1 MTIYIKELILEM
13 KVTKNS
19 HIPAFN
25 KLFIIDEESKL
36 LSTEDKEMFHH
47 VVAKML
53 YLAKRARSDI
63 LTTISFLTTRVLE
76 PTIEDWNKMGKVL
89 MYLNSTA
96 DLIMRLSSND
106 NFQVHCYVDASHANH
121 KDFKSHSGCVIT
133 MGTGAVHCKSSKQSL
148 VTKSSTE
155 AELVAISDCVSIGLW
170 ARNFLQEQNGKIG
183 NLIRNDIPPM
193 ILYQDNL
200 STIFLIEKGRSTST
214 RTRHVN
220 IRFYFI
226 NDRIKLKEVVVVS
239 KSSEDMVADI
249 MTKPLSRPVFEKL
262 RDILLNNDKSI
273 DAVGCTNVIQ
283 EKEDTG
289 CIKDTRCIN
298 LVNTGCIN

>member
-1 MTIYIKELILEM
+1 MTLCFHVDDLLCACEDNKDLLDFADQLKLLYIDITLHTGIVHDYLGMDIDFTEIGFCKLDMTKYIKELILEM

-53 YLAKRARSDI
+53 YLAKRARGDI

-106 NFQVHCYVDASHANH
+106 NFQVHYYVDASHANH
-121 KDFKSHSGCVIT
+121 
-133 MGTGAVHCKSSKQSL
+133 
-148 VTKSSTE
+148 
-155 AELVAISDCVSIGLW
+155 
-170 ARNFLQEQNGKIG
+170 
-183 NLIRNDIPPM
+183 
-193 ILYQDNL
+193 
-200 STIFLIEKGRSTST
+200 
-214 RTRHVN
+214 
-220 IRFYFI
+220 
-226 NDRIKLKEVVVVS
+226 
-239 KSSEDMVADI
+239 
-249 MTKPLSRPVFEKL
+249 
-262 RDILLNNDKSI
+262 
-273 DAVGCTNVIQ
+273 
-283 EKEDTG
+283 
-289 CIKDTRCIN
+289 
-298 LVNTGCIN
+298 